1 MKDDDTRGS
10 AKLMD
15 MLATDKAQLSESAM
29 AKAFGVSAD
38 QFIIDRWWIKGQPRP
53 DIFWA
58 NLRIKPEF
66 VGSLAG
72 QFIKGGLV
80 VEGFPL
86 GKPGVIDMAGLN
98 VSNLPAAIR

>member
-1 MKDDDTRGS
+1 MKSEEARGS
-10 AKLMD
+10 AKLME
-15 MLATDKAQLSESAM
+15 MLAGEKAQLSEASM
-29 AKAFGVSAD
+29 AKAFGVSAS

-66 VGSLAG
+66 VGELAG

>member
-1 MKDDDTRGS
+1 MKDEEARGS
-10 AKLMD
+10 AKLME
-15 MLATDKAQLSESAM
+15 MLGAEKAQLSEASM

-53 DIFWA
+53 DVFWA
-58 NLRIKPEF
+58 TLRMKPEF

-72 QFIKGGLV
+72 QLIKGGLV

-86 GKPGVIDMAGLN
+86 GKPGVIDTAGLN

>member
-1 MKDDDTRGS
+1 MKDEEARGS
-10 AKLMD
+10 ARLME
-15 MLATDKAQLSESAM
+15 MLGADKAQLTEATM
-29 AKAFGVSAD
+29 AKAFGVTAD

-58 NLRIKPEF
+58 TLRIKPEL